1 MPRQESA
8 AKLCRSDG
16 AVIFQLQEGVYRFA
30 AGYSLLPEFLEIGP
44 RALISDR
51 EHSLGVAAMTG
62 QVARIDDALADPL

>member
-30 AGYSLLPEFLEIGP
+30 AGYSLITRISRNRTARTNFTGTGDTHWALPP
-44 RALISDR
+44 
-51 EHSLGVAAMTG
+51 
-62 QVARIDDALADPL
+62 